1 MRMLHNK
8 MNKLVVFLSVFPLI
22 FVAACGGSSSSTVD
36 SGPQHDPAVVGQWRI
51 TTINGEA
58 PQFEAG
64 IEFKSSGAFA
74 TSGFNLIGGCDSSG
88 TWETADNVLITLIT
102 AVSPA
107 GNACDGNVGSVER
120 NTYAID
126 LDMLTLVS
134 LVDGNVWVFTRI

>member
-1 MRMLHNK
+1 MLHNK
-8 MNKLVVFLSVFPLI
+8 MNKLAVFLSVFPLI

-36 SGPQHDPAVVGQWRI
+36 SGPQHDPAVVGQWRV

-58 PQFEAG
+58 PTFQIG
-64 IEFKSSGAFA
+64 IEFKSSGVYATRDFA
-74 TSGFNLIGGCDSSG
+74 SIGGCDSNG
-88 TWETADNVLITLIT
+88 TWETEGNVLVTVVK
-102 AVSPA
+102 AVSPE
-107 GNACDGNVGSVER
+107 GPACNGNVGSVER